1 MCKIDDFLMFEI
13 LLELLACTCTQSFI
27 ILDAPSCR
35 LCVCSSDNASTS
47 YHSFGRFV
55 RLFPCAILA
64 FIIEYFL
71 LCSLL
76 RLQNRRIHKADKS
89 GDFGK
94 RRPFA
99 LKHIDSQPLDMRA
112 VQILVRHKQYFAI
125 SQTVFYVI
133 GSIFSP
139 DFKPEDLLDFRNFVV
154 FRDFFERFSARIHH
168 FTLHRINANK
178 VAVFATKTRYNT
190 SLC

>member
-1 MCKIDDFLMFEI
+1 M
-13 LLELLACTCTQSFI
+13 SG
-27 ILDAPSCR
+27 R
-35 LCVCSSDNASTS
+35 LCVCSG
-47 YHSFGRFV
+47 FI

-64 FIIEYFL
+64 FIVEYFFL
-71 LCSLL
+71 HPLL
-76 RLQNRRIHKADKS
+76 RLQNRRIHKANKS

-125 SQTVFYVI
+125 SQTVFYI
-133 GSIFSP
+133 IRSIFAP

-154 FRDFFERFSARIHH
+154 FRDFFQRFPARIHH
-168 FTLHRINANK
+168 FTFHRIHTNK
-178 VAVFATKTRYNT
+178 VAVFATKTRYN
-190 SLC
+190 SCLC